1 MSVIVMALTD
11 KTQSMSASMSNTLLS
26 FLMLER
32 DGSALLVPNHSSILR
47 VRFKTEESVSHHK
60 MKVFRYQ

>member
-1 MSVIVMALTD
+1 MALTD
-11 KTQSMSASMSNTLLS
+11 KIQSMSPSMSNTLLS

-32 DGSALLVPNHSSILR
+32 DGSALIVLNCEYAL
-47 VRFKTEESVSHHK
+47 KTEESVSHHK